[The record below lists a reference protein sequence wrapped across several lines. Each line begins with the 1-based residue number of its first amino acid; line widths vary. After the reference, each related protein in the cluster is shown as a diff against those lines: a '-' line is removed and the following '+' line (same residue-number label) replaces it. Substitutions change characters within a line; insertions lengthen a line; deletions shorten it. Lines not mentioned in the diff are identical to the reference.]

1 MFETR
6 KEEASVE
13 EIRELKERLERER
26 PVEWEAFP
34 DIGLYM
40 DQLISY
46 MPRQLIHYG
55 EGESL
60 TSAMVNNYIKDGA
73 MPRAEG
79 KRYSRTHL
87 AYLTALCA
95 LKQVLSVKDAGLL
108 LAAASE
114 GRPPQK
120 LYEQFREELDR
131 ALDVTAGSLDGSA
144 EAEELPGLALALA
157 LRSYADRLACQRILE
172 LLRERRPS
180 RRRTENNRACPVCV
194 NTGGNLQMNDYV
206 LLTDSSADLTD
217 ALVKELGVEVL
228 PLSFTMRNKTY
239 RNWPDN
245 REIDPK
251 DFYRQLREGEMATTS
266 AVNVSDF
273 TETIEPHLKEGRDV
287 LVVAFSSGLSATCH
301 SAQIAAQELSEQ
313 YPERKVYVV
322 DSLCASL
329 GQGLLVWSAARMKN
343 EGRGIGA
350 VRDWL
355 EENKLHLCHWFTV
368 DDLHFLKRGG
378 RISSATAVLGTMLS
392 IKPVM
397 HVDDEGH
404 LTKVGTAR
412 GRNASLKALVDHM
425 AETAIDPAGQT
436 VFISHGDCEEDAN
449 KVAEDVKRRF
459 GVQTVV
465 LNNVG
470 PVIGAHS
477 GPGTVALFFLGRHR

>member
-60 TSAMVNNYIKDGA
+60 TSAMVNNYIKDVA

-172 LLRERRPS
+172 LLRERRPQP
-180 RRRTENNRACPVCV
+180 EKNR
-194 NTGGNLQMNDYV
+194 
-206 LLTDSSADLTD
+206 
-217 ALVKELGVEVL
+217 K
-228 PLSFTMRNKTY
+228 
-239 RNWPDN
+239 
-245 REIDPK
+245 
-251 DFYRQLREGEMATTS
+251 
-266 AVNVSDF
+266 
-273 TETIEPHLKEGRDV
+273 
-287 LVVAFSSGLSATCH
+287 
-301 SAQIAAQELSEQ
+301 
-313 YPERKVYVV
+313 
-322 DSLCASL
+322 
-329 GQGLLVWSAARMKN
+329 
-343 EGRGIGA
+343 
-350 VRDWL
+350 
-355 EENKLHLCHWFTV
+355 
-368 DDLHFLKRGG
+368 
-378 RISSATAVLGTMLS
+378 
-392 IKPVM
+392 
-397 HVDDEGH
+397 
-404 LTKVGTAR
+404 
-412 GRNASLKALVDHM
+412 
-425 AETAIDPAGQT
+425 
-436 VFISHGDCEEDAN
+436 
-449 KVAEDVKRRF
+449 
-459 GVQTVV
+459 
-465 LNNVG
+465 
-470 PVIGAHS
+470 
-477 GPGTVALFFLGRHR
+477 